1 MKDATVAAIGRQYRA
16 ELVSILLM
24 SMYIGVFLN
33 IPIFVRK
40 YYQVDESVVGLFL
53 TDAIFTVTTCC
64 FLLCV
69 TSIAGRRV
77 LRAAIIAFTF
87 VSVIASYYMWFFDVI
102 IGYGVVKAVF
112 GTGMSLVI
120 ESMGLG

>member
-64 FLLCV
+64 LLLCV

-112 GTGMSLVI
+112 GTGM
-120 ESMGLG
+120 